1 MRRIITSRTLTAL
14 SAVTLA
20 ASLAACGSDNTGTD
34 SDTTPT
40 ASATTG
46 DNVASTEDQ
55 NAEVFELYNEALDN
69 LDTDRFTSD
78 DVTLYDGT
86 GEFEYTVTDIN
97 GDDLP
102 EMLVSAV
109 GETFSNA
116 KVFTVDA
123 AGLVETDQLF
133 ADGAA
138 TGGGGRA
145 EFHTSA
151 EHDGVFKTLG
161 RSGNGQYATTRWTL
175 EGDEMVEGDDK
186 WDYRIDRK
194 PADLEEEQ
202 IEVEWTPVEDR
213 SLLGGDVA
221 SDTEDQ
227 GNGPNPEPPSPAND
241 DADQA
246 PADAGSSLPQDDFAL
261 PEQTG
266 TTCGTVDGVRVVAGS
281 ATSCGF
287 AMNVAQQALQ
297 PGSWGPGIAPD
308 ATVTAPWGST
318 TVTASS
324 PTTGESY
331 TLDCTSGT
339 DHARASC
346 TGGNNA
352 QVTFEKSAEGGL
364 MYLLG

>member
-1 MRRIITSRTLTAL
+1 MTLTAGL
-14 SAVTLA
+14 LA
-20 ASLAACGSDNTGTD
+20 TSLVACDGDEA
-34 SDTTPT
+34 DTTSGTTPQ
-40 ASATTG
+40 SESTG

-69 LDTDRFTSD
+69 LDASRFTSD

-86 GEFEYTVTDIN
+86 GAFQYTVTDVN

-102 EMLVSAV
+102 ELLVSAV

-123 AGLVETDQLF
+123 AGLVETDQLY

-151 EHDGVFKTLG
+151 GHDGVFKTLG
-161 RSGNGQYATTRWTL
+161 RSGSGEYTTSKWAL
-175 EGDEMVEGDDK
+175 EGDEMVEGQS
-186 WDYRIDRK
+186 WEYRSDRK
-194 PADLEEEQ
+194 PADLAEQ
-202 IEVEWTPVEDR
+202 QVEVEWTPVDDR
-213 SLLGGDVA
+213 SLLGGDA
-221 SDTEDQ
+221 TQDTEDQ
-227 GNGPNPEPPSPAND
+227 ADGPNPDRPTLPED
-241 DADQA
+241 DADEG
-246 PADAGSSLPQDDFAL
+246 PADAGGSLPQDDFAL

-287 AMNVAQQALQ
+287 AMNVAQEALQ
-297 PGSWGPGIAPD
+297 PGSWGPGVAPD
-308 ATVTAPWGST
+308 ATVTTPWGST

-324 PTTGESY
+324 PTTWETY

-352 QVTFEKSAEGGL
+352 EVRFEKDAQGGL